1 MESGRRNTHK
11 HSFKDPNLEEL
22 RKLVTLMTNIEDTVY
37 RCFTF
42 PDFQLV
48 PTLEEYAHLIPK
60 LQVIVSA
67 LHLKKSNIDNNFIT
81 KGCIRGIT
89 IEFLIKK
96 ATYFA
101 SAGSMT
107 AFEDILALLIYGM
120 VLFPNID
127 NFVDVNVIRIFLLGN
142 PVPTPLGDICHSI
155 HFRTDKHK
163 GTIVCC
169 APLLYRWFISHLPHT
184 PAFWDNKGCLRWSQG
199 IMSLTSTDIVWYSHV
214 FFYTKIV
221 DSCGEFSNVPLLG
234 TKGGINYNHVLAKRQ
249 MGYPLN
255 EKPGNLLVEGFFFIN
270 GKEGQGLKSSI
281 VHAWHNIHRKGSE
294 ELGKKNCWSNSS
306 LQK

>member
-11 HSFKDPNLEEL
+11 YSFKDAYLEEL
-22 RKLVTLMTNIEDTVY
+22 RKLVTLMTNVENTGKRHGRLLYILSTRVEVGLLNTLVQFYDPVY

-42 PDFQLV
+42 PDYQLV
-48 PTLEEYAHLIPK
+48 PTLEEYAHLVGIHVSNKIRFCGLEEISK
-60 LQVIVSA
+60 LQVIASA
-67 LHLKKSNIDNNFIT
+67 LHLKKSDIDNNFIT
-81 KGCIRGIT
+81 KECIRGI
-89 IEFLIKK
+89 IVEFLIKK

-142 PVPTPLGDICHSI
+142 PVPTPLGDIYHSI

-169 APLLYRWFISHLPHT
+169 ALLLYRWFISHLRHT
-184 PAFWDNKGCLRWSQG
+184 PAFG
-199 IMSLTSTDIVWYSHV
+199 T
-214 FFYTKIV
+214 
-221 DSCGEFSNVPLLG
+221 
-234 TKGGINYNHVLAKRQ
+234 TKGV
-249 MGYPLN
+249 
-255 EKPGNLLVEGFFFIN
+255 
-270 GKEGQGLKSSI
+270 
-281 VHAWHNIHRKGSE
+281 
-294 ELGKKNCWSNSS
+294 
-306 LQK
+306 